1 MKENSEKDKLAA
13 QPEEEDRTQT
23 ESAAAAEA
31 EDSGQA
37 PALEEKPA
45 ERYEAEHRLEKRRS
59 SRPMLTILAVLI
71 IFAAGFAFAIH
82 LGNGGEKILSSSSL
96 EKIVKVAKLSTF
108 SAYYNGVAEVYV
120 ENEKDEAT
128 DEEAADEQKEKK
140 VAYYVAYEATVK
152 LGINLNNVN
161 IKTDTNNKCI
171 TVSMP
176 KIEVE
181 STDIDEESLDF
192 IFKKRNANDTGII
205 KVAYQACVE
214 DAKAEIA
221 NQETMFKIA
230 RENAADTVR
239 ALILPLVQNVDENY
253 TIEFEWEA

>member
-108 SAYYNGVAEVYV
+108 S
-120 ENEKDEAT
+120 
-128 DEEAADEQKEKK
+128 
-140 VAYYVAYEATVK
+140 VK